1 MLTITVHPQDMEQS
15 LVHSR
20 TRTTYVWFQSF
31 ALFSHPPGLPSEDR
45 VLEEFRGSRGLL
57 WVDWSEKA
65 SWRKGDGS
73 TKMSPR
79 SPVPG
84 LLIILSPNQVPLSPS
99 DEMALNLSCTCFHLH
114 LAYGRKELHAIS
126 PKTMASTF
134 FSRHSQVFPGTSVL
148 YPPPTSRDTSSTH
161 DPFLMSSRSCCAF
174 QVQPQCSSRGSF
186 PALSEDP
193 QWLKP
198 ARPYHL
204 VSQDFAFLLSPGLV
218 PLTECG
224 GAAVIHEPQLSV
236 A

>member
-79 SPVPG
+79 SPVPC

-114 LAYGRKELHAIS
+114 LAYGRKELHSIS

-148 YPPPTSRDTSSTH
+148 YPLPPPETPPAHMIHSLCPPDPAVPFRSSPSAPPGALSQ
-161 DPFLMSSRSCCAF
+161 PFLRTLSGSSPPVPTTWCLRTLLF
-174 QVQPQCSSRGSF
+174 SR
-186 PALSEDP
+186 
-193 QWLKP
+193 
-198 ARPYHL
+198 
-204 VSQDFAFLLSPGLV
+204 LLAWS
-218 PLTECG
+218 
-224 GAAVIHEPQLSV
+224 H
-236 A
+236 